1 MPTAW
6 RQGDLLAPDDAV
18 ALRLIESAQ
27 RDTHR
32 VLVISH
38 SCDIASGED
47 KEPRVEF
54 LIGVV
59 IQEAA
64 ATSQNGHSIRTLHLG
79 AEGSLATEWVHYG
92 IAERG
97 EISKAALLQ
106 HEPWTE
112 RRYTSEQRTLLRR
125 WLAQR
130 YARCEFPTAFINW
143 LKDSGVGSRFED
155 LGRRHSADLV
165 GIYFDFDDDSER
177 EDPGEPYALG
187 INLVYDSGSAEH
199 ATAAEQAKERLKTLF
214 AQRCKP
220 NGEWRWIE
228 LAYCDA
234 LSEEVFNLR
243 AARTFRR
250 WRFEHRSLG
259 GQPMDTAE

>member
-1 MPTAW
+1 MPTVW

-18 ALRLIESAQ
+18 ALGVIEPEH

-38 SCDIASGED
+38 SCDIASDGNI
-47 KEPRVEF
+47 EPKVEL
-54 LIGVV
+54 LIGSIVE
-59 IQEAA
+59 QAD
-64 ATSQNGHSIRTLHLG
+64 ATHQNGHSIRTLHLG
-79 AEGSLATEWVHYG
+79 AEGPTATEWVQYG
-92 IAERG
+92 IAQRR
-97 EISKAALLQ
+97 EISKAHLLR
-106 HEPWTE
+106 HEPSSE
-112 RRYTSEQRTLLRR
+112 RRYTGEQRALLRR

-130 YARCEFPTAFINW
+130 YARCEFPDTFINW
-143 LKDSGVGSRFED
+143 LSESGVGRPFEK
-155 LGRRHSADLV
+155 LGKQNSEHLV

-177 EDPGEPYALG
+177 DDPNDPYALG
-187 INLVYDSGSAEH
+187 INLVYDASSADH
-199 ATAAEQAKERLKTLF
+199 ATAADHVREGLKDLF

-220 NGEWRWIE
+220 NSEWRWIE
-228 LAYCDA
+228 LTYCDV

-259 GQPMDTAE
+259 GEPIDTAE

>member
-6 RQGDLLAPDDAV
+6 RQGDQLAPDDAITLGV
-18 ALRLIESAQ
+18 IEAAQ

-38 SCDIASGED
+38 SCDIASAAD
-47 KEPRVEF
+47 VEPAVEL

-59 IQEAA
+59 IRDDEATA
-64 ATSQNGHSIRTLHLG
+64 QNGHSIRKLHLG
-79 AEGSLATEWVHYG
+79 SKGQPATEWVHYA
-92 IAERG
+92 IAARG
-97 EISKAALLQ
+97 EISKADLLK

-112 RRYTSEQRTLLRR
+112 RRYTSEQRALLRR

-130 YARCEFPTAFINW
+130 YARCEFPDALINW
-143 LKDSGVGSRFED
+143 LKESGVGSRFED
-155 LGRRHSADLV
+155 IGKRHSAHLI

-177 EDPGEPYALG
+177 DNPSEPYVLG
-187 INLVYDSGSAEH
+187 INLVYDAGNADH
-199 ATAAEQAKERLKTLF
+199 ATAGEQAKMSLDALF
-214 AQRCKP
+214 AQRCRS
-220 NGEWRWIE
+220 NDQWRWIE
-228 LAYCDA
+228 LTYCDV

-250 WRFEHRSLG
+250 WRFEHRSLSG
-259 GQPMDTAE
+259 EPIDSSE